1 MRNVIVAGLGWS
13 HPTQGISLIMPC
25 PAKTS
30 GFRGFLSLVKKHL
43 CKKSKTSID
52 YFERYW

>member
-13 HPTQGISLIMPC
+13 HPTQGISLIIPC